1 MARDTIFYFQQYLDI
16 HSFLLPLG
24 IIGLWRWS
32 VWLLKELVG
41 LKYKPQTKP
50 YKATVSIVTPVYNE
64 NPQVFKTALASWKGN
79 KPSEIIAVIDHTDKT
94 CIQIFKDFAKKEKGA
109 KLIITKKPGKRP
121 ALADGIKAAKSD
133 IVALVDSDTIWEK
146 DVIKNGLPPFHDKKV
161 AGVGTYQNVL
171 NPKTLAQKIF
181 DVHLD
186 LRYKDDFAFLAAAGD
201 ALNCLSGRTA
211 FYRKKVILP
220 MLPDLVHET
229 FMGTPV
235 ISGDDKRLT
244 YLVLE
249 AGWKVAYQSNSS
261 VHTPGM
267 KDMGSYLKQRLRWSR
282 NSLRADLRALS
293 QKWTWQHKALIFF
306 QLDKVA
312 QAFVVV
318 LSPIYFFISLYLGL
332 WIPAAIIFCWW
343 IISRTIKMSPHLKR
357 RPQDIII
364 LPAFI
369 LYSFF
374 TAIVKVYAFFT
385 LNTQGWITRWDKS
398 RLPQFQF
405 VKLLPAYAATTIFLV
420 ALIGGIYLYR
430 HVTYIVPRA
439 QQAKLVASTLPNIS
453 HIKIS
458 PDKETVGLI
467 NTTAEELLVKRYV
480 VAPGDSLGSVAEKF
494 GVSLDNL
501 LLANVSRFT
510 NWNTIEPGFI
520 LSIPPKNTTLINQN
534 LFNYQRIYPDTNVIT
549 YDVTT
554 NTIHVSGRG
563 TFLTLTDIRDQMGEQ
578 YLKEIKPKE
587 WYLQSNIFLHPGVTL
602 TLDKSEVTWL
612 KMASNSKIAVYL
624 RASSSIIT
632 MDGVKITSWDE
643 TLNDYDT
650 NITDKRSYI
659 LVKDNSRMD
668 IYNSE
673 LGYLGYSRQLSL
685 DTSPY
690 GVSWRMSNGKL
701 GTTILT
707 GEVINSKFHH
717 NYFGAYTFGATG
729 MLWRGN
735 EFYNNIN
742 YGLDPHD
749 DSNGF
754 LVEKNKAHDNG
765 SHGII
770 FSKRC
775 INNTI
780 RNNISYNN
788 KLHGI
793 MLHEKSDH
801 NVIENNVLYG
811 NTDAIALWHSSNNLI
826 QNNSITE
833 NGRGIRANEGSNSN
847 VITNNRILTNT
858 DYGVYFYKNANNNMV
873 NDNILRNNSVAVYIK
888 TSKNKISKNIIED
901 NNTGIY
907 FLEGANANIVFEN
920 EILYNTSYGIYS
932 KINPNQK
939 NTLGKN
945 VLYKN
950 RHDITAND
958 SFSAL
963 SAKKIN

>member
-1 MARDTIFYFQQYLDI
+1 MVREASFYFQQYLDI
-16 HSFLLPLG
+16 HPYLLPLG
-24 IIGLWRWS
+24 IIGLWRWG

-41 LKYKPQTKP
+41 LRYKPQTKS

-64 NPQVFKTALASWKGN
+64 TPEVFKTALKSWKEN
-79 KPSEIIAVIDHTDKT
+79 NPSEIIAVIDHTDKI
-94 CIQIFKDFAKKEKGA
+94 CIQIFKDFAKKEKFA

-121 ALADGIKAAKSD
+121 ALADGIKAAKSE

-146 DVIKNGLPPFHDKKV
+146 DVIKNGLPPFHDKNT

-186 LRYKDDFAFLAAAGD
+186 LRYKDDFAFLAAAGN

-211 FYRKKVILP
+211 FYRKKIILP
-220 MLPDLVHET
+220 MLPDLVNET
-229 FMGTPV
+229 FMGKPV

-249 AGWKVAYQSNSS
+249 AGWKVAYQSNSL

-267 KDMGSYLKQRLRWSR
+267 ATLSSYLQQRLRWSR

-293 QKWTWQHKALIFF
+293 QSWTWKHKALIFF

-312 QAFVVV
+312 QAFVVI
-318 LSPIYFFISLYLGL
+318 LSPIYFFISLFLGL
-332 WIPAAIIFCWW
+332 WIPAAIILCWW
-343 IISRTIKMSPHLKR
+343 IISRTIKMFPHLRR
-357 RPQDIII
+357 RPQDITI

-398 RLPQFQF
+398 RLPQLRF
-405 VKLLPAYAATTIFLV
+405 VKLLPAYAATIIFL
-420 ALIGGIYLYR
+420 LTLTGGIYFYR
-430 HVTYIVPRA
+430 YTTYVAPRED
-439 QQAKLVASTLPNIS
+439 QAKLVASTLPFKPDT
-453 HIKIS
+453 KIS
-458 PDKETVGLI
+458 DTRQKEAPI
-467 NTTAEELLVKRYV
+467 NTTTDGLLVKKYTV
-480 VAPGDSLGSVAEKF
+480 QPGDTFGSMSEKF
-494 GVSLDNL
+494 GITIDNL
-501 LLANVSRFT
+501 LLANVSRLT
-510 NWNTIEPGFI
+510 NWNTIEPGFVVN
-520 LSIPPKNTTLINQN
+520 IPGKDTNLTNKNTY
-534 LFNYQRIYPDTNVIT
+534 NYQRIYPDTNVIT
-549 YDVTT
+549 YDQTT
-554 NTIHVSGRG
+554 NTIHISGRG
-563 TFLTLTDIRDQMGEQ
+563 THLTLAAIRDSIGDQ
-578 YLKEIKPKE
+578 YLKEIKSKE
-587 WYLQSNIFLHPGVTL
+587 WYLSANIFIHPGVTL
-602 TLDKSEVTWL
+602 TMNKSEVTWL
-612 KMASNSKIAVYL
+612 KMESNSKNSVYI
-624 RASSSIIT
+624 RASSGVIT
-632 MDGVKITSWDE
+632 MDGVKVTSWDE
-643 TLNDYDT
+643 TLNDYDK
-650 NITDKRSYI
+650 NINDKRSYI

-690 GVSWRMSNGKL
+690 GVSWRMSNGKG
-701 GTTILT
+701 GTTVLT
-707 GEVINSKFHH
+707 GEIINSKFHH

-729 MLWRGN
+729 MTWKGN
-735 EFYNNIN
+735 EFYSNIR

-754 LVEKNKAHDNG
+754 LVENNRAYDNG

-780 RNNISYNN
+780 KNNISYNN

-801 NVIENNVLYG
+801 NIIENNVLYG
-811 NTDAIALWHSSNNLI
+811 NTDAIALWHSSNNI
-826 QNNSITE
+826 IRNNSITD
-833 NGRGIRANEGSNSN
+833 NKRGIRANEASVENI
-847 VITNNRILTNT
+847 ITNNRILMTKQ
-858 DYGVYFYKNANNNMV
+858 YGIYFYKNANNNIV
-873 NDNILRNNSVAVYIK
+873 SENVLRNNTVGIYIQ
-888 TSKNKISKNIIED
+888 TNKNVISKNVIEE
-901 NNTGIY
+901 NITGIY
-907 FLEGANANIVFEN
+907 FLEKAQNNVIIGND
-920 EILYNTSYGIYS
+920 ILYNSSYGIYS

-939 NTLGKN
+939 NILGNNK
-945 VLYKN
+945 LYRN
-950 RHDITAND
+950 RHDIIANKTI
-958 SFSAL
+958 SSL
-963 SAKKIN
+963 SAKQN

>member
-1 MARDTIFYFQQYLDI
+1 MQREAVFYFQQYLDL
-16 HSFLLPLG
+16 HPYLLPLG

-32 VWLLKELVG
+32 VWLLKEIVG
-41 LKYKPQTKP
+41 LRYKPQTKQ
-50 YKATVSIVTPVYNE
+50 YKATVSVITPVYNE
-64 NPQVFKTALASWKGN
+64 NPQVFKTALASWKAN
-79 KPSEIIAVIDHTDKT
+79 NPAEIIAVIDHTDKI
-94 CIQIFKDFAKKEKGA
+94 CIQIFKDFAKKDKIA
-109 KLIITKKPGKRP
+109 KLIITQKPGKRP

-171 NPKTLAQKIF
+171 NPKTIAQKIF
-181 DVHLD
+181 DIHLD
-186 LRYKDDFAFLAAAGD
+186 LRYKDDFAFLAAAGS

-211 FYRKKVILP
+211 FYRKKILLP
-220 MLPDLVHET
+220 MLPDLINET
-229 FMGTPV
+229 FMGKPV

-267 KDMGSYLKQRLRWSR
+267 ADLGSYLKQRLRWSR
-282 NSLRADLRALS
+282 NSLRADLRALGQS
-293 QKWTWQHKALIFF
+293 WTWKHKALIFF

-312 QAFVVV
+312 QAFVVI

-332 WIPAAIIFCWW
+332 WIPAAIILAWW
-343 IISRTIKMSPHLKR
+343 LISRTIKMFPHLQR
-357 RPQDIII
+357 RPQDIVI
-364 LPAFI
+364 LPMFI

-398 RLPQFQF
+398 RLPQLQF
-405 VKLLPAYAATTIFLV
+405 IKSVPAYAATMIFLLFLT
-420 ALIGGIYLYR
+420 AGIYFYR
-430 HVTYIVPRA
+430 HTTYVAPKEH
-439 QQAKLVASTLPNIS
+439 QALLVATTLPQIS
-453 HIKIS
+453 GKKIS
-458 PDKETVGLI
+458 FDTKDAGHATVNPEDLLI
-467 NTTAEELLVKRYV
+467 KRYTV
-480 VAPGDSLGSVAEKF
+480 EPGESMGSVAEKF
-494 GVSLDNL
+494 GVTIDNL
-501 LLANVSRFT
+501 LVANVSRLT

-520 LSIPPKNTTLINQN
+520 LSIPGKATNLINQN
-534 LFNYQRIYPDTNVIT
+534 TFNYKRIYPDTSSMS
-549 YDVTT
+549 YDVAT
-554 NTIHVSGRG
+554 NTIHIYGRG
-563 TFLTLTDIRDQMGEQ
+563 TFVTLATIRNQMGEQ
-578 YLKEIKPKE
+578 YVKELKPKE
-587 WYLQSNIFLHPGVTL
+587 WYLSANIFIHPGVTL
-602 TLDKSEVTWL
+602 TLQKDEVTWL
-612 KMASNSKIAVYL
+612 KMGSNNKYITYL
-624 RASSSIIT
+624 RASSGVIT
-632 MDGVKITSWDE
+632 IDGVKVTSWDE
-643 TLNDYDT
+643 TINNYDT
-650 NITDKRSYI
+650 NINDKRSYI

-707 GEVINSKFHH
+707 GEILNSKFHH
-717 NYFGAYTFGATG
+717 NYFGAYTFGASG
-729 MLWRGN
+729 MTWRGN
-735 EFYNNIN
+735 EFYSNIR

-754 LVEKNKAHDNG
+754 LVENNKAHDNG

-801 NVIENNVLYG
+801 NVVENNVLYG
-811 NTDAIALWHSSNNLI
+811 NTDGIALWHSSDNLI
-826 QNNSITE
+826 QNNSITD
-833 NGRGIRANEGSNSN
+833 NIQGIRANAGSIKN
-847 VITNNRILTNT
+847 VITKNRLLKNK
-858 DYGVYFYKNANNNMV
+858 DYGVYFYTDADTNLVHDNVIRNSNA
-873 NDNILRNNSVAVYIK
+873 AVYIR
-888 TSKNKISKNIIED
+888 TKNNEISNNIIQD
-901 NNTGIY
+901 NKTGIY
-907 FLEGANANIVFEN
+907 FLGKAEN
-920 EILYNTSYGIYS
+920 NSVAKNQIFYNDSYGIYS
-932 KINPNQK
+932 KVSTSQK
-939 NTLGKN
+939 NMLGGN
-945 VLYKN
+945 ILYKN
-950 RHDITAND
+950 RRDITATIPLP
-958 SFSAL
+958 SL
-963 SAKKIN
+963 AKN